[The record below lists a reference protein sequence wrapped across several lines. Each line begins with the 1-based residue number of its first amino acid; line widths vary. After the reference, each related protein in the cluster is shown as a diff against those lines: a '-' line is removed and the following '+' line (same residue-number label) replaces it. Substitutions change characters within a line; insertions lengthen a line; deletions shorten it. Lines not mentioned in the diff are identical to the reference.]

1 VHTCRTTYEREKI
14 FRRRKRV
21 YTAECTAIVKPTIIR
36 DRRLRGKGHVSYS
49 DSDPRQSSSYLLYRW
64 HEVVLFEFCD
74 RPILV
79 SRDRLGWETFRVV
92 VYRVFN
98 YWMKIAKLDWRILM
112 SLNDS
117 YMCIKCHVHFVT
129 ALRLHEIRELIMG
142 ITRRKTICEAQTRY
156 IDNYLSIKVIFHVIF
171 V

>member
-79 SRDRLGWETFRVV
+79 SRDRLGWETPTFRVADV
-92 VYRVFN
+92 SRVAFN
-98 YWMKIAKLDWRILM
+98 YRMKIAKLDWRLLI
-112 SLNDS
+112 SFDDS
-117 YMCIKCHVHFVT
+117 YMCIKCHVHFIT
-129 ALRLHEIRELIMG
+129 ALRVHEIRELIMG
-142 ITRRKTICEAQTRY
+142 ITRRKTNGKHRHDILITTYR
-156 IDNYLSIKVIFHVIF
+156 LKL
-171 V
+171 